1 MKINLGPYPTY
12 HLRSKLLDTYTK
24 YYFASPKTHFEK
36 FLDKTDDVLQTVLNA
51 TINPLLARR
60 KRKLKV
66 HIDDYDVWGAHHTL
80 ALVIHPM
87 LVRLKEKKHGA
98 PCTDDSDVPEHLRS
112 TAFTPK
118 ERSYDLDDGFFKR
131 WDWIMDEMIWTF
143 SQEMDADADEQFFMG
158 VGENFDKEKA
168 LAWEARKANGLRLF
182 GKYYSNLWD

>member
-1 MKINLGPYPTY
+1 MKINLGPYPTQ
-12 HLRSKLLDTYTK
+12 HLQSKLLDTYTK
-24 YYFASPKTHFEK
+24 DYFASPKNLFEK

-60 KRKLKV
+60 KKKLKV
-66 HIDDYDVWGAHHTL
+66 HIDDYDVWSAHHTL
-80 ALVIHPM
+80 ALVIHPV

-112 TAFTPK
+112 TTFTPK
-118 ERSYDLDDGFFKR
+118 ERSYDVDDGHFER

-158 VGENFDKEKA
+158 ENYDKEKA
-168 LAWEARKANGLRLF
+168 IAWETRKANGLRLF

>member
-1 MKINLGPYPTY
+1 MKINLGPYPTQ
-12 HLRSKLLDTYTK
+12 HIRSKLLDTYTK
-24 YYFASPKTHFEK
+24 DYFASPKTKFEK

-51 TINPLLARR
+51 TVNPIWGRR

-66 HIDDYDVWGAHHTL
+66 RIDDYDVWGAHHTL
-80 ALVIHPM
+80 ALVIHPV

-112 TAFTPK
+112 TAYPK
-118 ERSYDLDDGFFKR
+118 KESEYDTDGGHFKR
-131 WDWIMDEMIWTF
+131 WDWIIDEMIWAF
-143 SQEMDADADEQFFMG
+143 SQEIDEDADAQFYIG
-158 VGENFDKEKA
+158 KDYDKEKV